1 MSYIYNAKILIFE
14 RVILKYEFTNRP
26 YAYSFFFILELRDY
40 LLIDSP
46 ATGIMVPVLSSKWK
60 WEIIWL

>member
-14 RVILKYEFTNRP
+14 RVILKYEFKNRP

-46 ATGIMVPVLSSKWK
+46 VDWHNGTRSIKNNGNEK
-60 WEIIWL
+60 